1 MIIIKTKSEIEKLAD
16 AGKIVAE
23 ALAKAQEVVR
33 PGISTAELNAEV
45 EKVILSHHAAPSFKG
60 YRGFP
65 SCCCISP
72 NEVVVHGIPSK
83 KVILKE
89 GDIVSIDVGA
99 CYKGYHGDAART
111 FPVGEVSPQA
121 SKLIEVTRECFF
133 KGAAMAAAGN
143 RIGDIGF
150 AVQSHAEENGFGV
163 VRELVGHGVGKN
175 IHEAPD
181 VPNFGRAGHGV
192 RLVKNMVLA
201 IEPMITA
208 GGYDVNFDEH
218 DGWTVRT
225 NDKSLSAHYEN
236 TVVVTDNGPVY
247 LTLQQ

>member
-1 MIIIKTKSEIEKLAD
+1 MAE
-16 AGKIVAE
+16 AGKIVAA
-23 ALAKAQEVVR
+23 ALERAAEIVR
-33 PGISTAELNAEV
+33 PGISTAELNADV
-45 EKVILSHHAAPSFKG
+45 EKVILSHHAEPSFKG

-65 SCCCISP
+65 ACCCISP

-89 GDIVSIDVGA
+89 GDIVSVDVGA
-99 CYKGYHGDAART
+99 YYKGYHGDAART
-111 FPVGEVSPQA
+111 FPVGKVSPLA
-121 SKLIEVTRECFF
+121 EKLMEVTRQCFF
-133 KGAAMAAAGN
+133 KGAEMAMPGN
-143 RIGDIGF
+143 RIGDIGA
-150 AVQSHAEENGFGV
+150 AVQALAEENGFGV

-175 IHEAPD
+175 MHEAPD

-192 RLVKNMVLA
+192 RLVKNMVIA

-225 NDKSLSAHYEN
+225 DDKSLAAHYEN
-236 TVVVTDNGPVY
+236 TVAITDNGPVY
-247 LTLQQ
+247 LTLQA